1 MWMTFYRTVILYIA
15 VMIAMRIMGK
25 RMIGEL
31 QPSELVVTIIISELA
46 AIPMQDLERPMWD
59 GFVAIITLVLLE
71 VVSAYII
78 MHSNRLRH
86 VVSGKPAVVIRDG
99 VIDQRVMKKNRM
111 TVDDLMET
119 LRQANVFDLSEVA
132 YAIVETN
139 GKLSVQKRA
148 VVEPVTPQQ
157 LKISAPQPGLSALL
171 ICDGVLQRYSL
182 ELVGFDEKKVREL
195 LSSRRLEI
203 KDVYLMTGSTA
214 GDYVIIEKGKT

>member
-46 AIPMQDLERPMWD
+46 AIPMQDLERPIWD

-148 VVEPVTPQQ
+148 VVEPVTPRQ

>member
-46 AIPMQDLERPMWD
+46 AIPMQDLERPIWD

-214 GDYVIIEKGKT
+214 GDYVIIQKGKT

>member
-46 AIPMQDLERPMWD
+46 AIPMQDLERPIWD

>member
-46 AIPMQDLERPMWD
+46 AIPMQDLERPIWD

-99 VIDQRVMKKNRM
+99 VIDQRGMKKNRM